1 MKARTIIASALVLA
15 VALCAFPLSALA
27 ASELGTFFSAGA
39 TPIEYYEDL
48 MDQDLDSS
56 FCADAL
62 PLTDYAGLA
71 RNVRT
76 VSSLPQAP
84 LPQAPLP
91 QASLPQASLPQAS
104 LPQASL
110 PQASLPQASERIVL
124 AEATPLTSSE
134 MQDMRGGF
142 IDPSG
147 LIYNFA
153 VDVQTALNGVAV
165 FTRSLTISP
174 SGSGG
179 QFQAAAHASLLP
191 KNFPSNFNVTMIDNG
206 KGVTVTDTSGNS
218 STVLNQ
224 SASGAPTSVIMNTSS
239 NTNLSQ
245 SVNVTLTLKNVS
257 SVMNF
262 VHATTQAA
270 MGQHAAMRSLGF

>member
-84 LPQAPLP
+84 LPQA
-91 QASLPQASLPQAS
+91 SLPQASLPH
-104 LPQASL
+104 
-110 PQASLPQASERIVL
+110 ASLPQASERIVL